1 MNKEKK
7 WIMTIDHINTK
18 QLTEK
23 QWNKQNPWEIEVT
36 TIKKRV
42 RKPKAKKIETKV
54 WIKTFNYREDW
65 KLATWRPTVI
75 DDNVIQKLAYAF
87 RCDCTINEACAYAG
101 IHPNT
106 YYEKIKKDKS
116 FMELMDKSKELFL
129 VDVKTRARELMQTA
143 ESESVSWTLLKNAL
157 EKRDPNYK
165 QKIETENTTTVNV
178 SFVWIAMRAKE
189 QRMEQ
194 LDIDKQ
200 QKKLAEQNWQ
210 RQELPIRENEN

>member
-1 MNKEKK
+1 MKTEKK

-23 QWNKQNPWEIEVT
+23 QWNKKNPWKIEVT
-36 TIKKRV
+36 TIKKRT
-42 RKPKAKKIETKV
+42 RKPKAKKIETKAWV
-54 WIKTFNYREDW
+54 VKTYDYRKDW
-65 KLATWRPTVI
+65 KLDTWRPTVI
-75 DDNVIQKLAYAF
+75 DENIIQKLAYAF

-106 YYEKIKKDKS
+106 YYEKIKKDKM

-165 QKIETENTTTVNV
+165 PKAEVENNTTVNV
-178 SFVWIAMRAKE
+178 SFVGIAMRAKE
-189 QRMEQ
+189 QRMEV
-194 LDIDKQ
+194 LDAQKQ
-200 QKKLAEQNWQ
+200 EKAL
-210 RQELPIRENEN
+210 ENKENTEKQ

>member
-1 MNKEKK
+1 MKTEKK

-23 QWNKQNPWEIEVT
+23 QWNKKNPWEIEVT
-36 TIKKRV
+36 TIKKKT
-42 RKPKAKKIETKV
+42 RKKKITAESWRQLEYKV
-54 WIKTFNYREDW
+54 KENW
-65 KLATWRPTVI
+65 KLDTWRPTVI

-106 YYEKIKKDKS
+106 YYEKIKKDKM

-165 QKIETENTTTVNV
+165 PKAEVENNTTVNV
-178 SFVWIAMRAKE
+178 SFVGIAMRAKE
-189 QRMEQ
+189 QRMEV
-194 LDIDKQ
+194 LDAQKQ
-200 QKKLAEQNWQ
+200 EKAL
-210 RQELPIRENEN
+210 ENKENKEKQ